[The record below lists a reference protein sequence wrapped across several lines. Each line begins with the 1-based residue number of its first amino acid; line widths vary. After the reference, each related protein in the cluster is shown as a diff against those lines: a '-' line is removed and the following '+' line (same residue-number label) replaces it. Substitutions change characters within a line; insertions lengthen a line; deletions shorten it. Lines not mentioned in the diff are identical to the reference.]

1 MSSVGWRV
9 YGFEPDHREHQRERG
24 LKKPAPSSEKRG
36 KPQALSGVFTTGYK
50 AAEEHAQG
58 LRDMGYTVTGIEWTG
73 SMPPKSGR
81 G

>member
-9 YGFEPDHREHQRERG
+9 YGFEPEHREHQRARG
-24 LKKPAPSSEKRG
+24 LKKPAPASEKRG

-50 AAEEHAQG
+50 TAEEHAQN
-58 LRDMGYTVTGIEWTG
+58 LREKGYTVTGIEWTG
-73 SMPPKSGR
+73 QTPPKSGR